1 MENNNPIVGQFI
13 STLFASRTQAH
24 VFHLQT
30 DSFAAHSALNAYY
43 DEIVGITDGIV
54 ESYQGKYGIIS
65 GYGNIALQEFQNCE
79 GVISYFETLCMYV
92 EKSRQVLPQDTYIQ
106 NQIDEV
112 VALINSTIYKLRFL
126 K

>member
-1 MENNNPIVGQFI
+1 MEHNNPIVGQFI

-30 DSFAAHSALNAYY
+30 DSFAAHSALNTYY

-79 GVISYFETLCMYV
+79 GVIMYFETLCMYV
-92 EKSRQVLPQDTYIQ
+92 EKSRQMLPQDSYIQ
-106 NQIDEV
+106 NQVDEV
-112 VALINSTIYKLRFL
+112 VTLINSTIYKLRFL